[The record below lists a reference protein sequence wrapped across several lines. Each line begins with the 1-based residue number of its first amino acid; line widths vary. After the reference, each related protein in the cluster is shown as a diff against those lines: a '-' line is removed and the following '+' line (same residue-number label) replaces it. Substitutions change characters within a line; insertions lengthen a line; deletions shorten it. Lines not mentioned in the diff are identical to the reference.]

1 MDKQTISEA
10 EIKEIL
16 SAQPQLST
24 QSFETLK
31 GEISPVT
38 LELMS
43 RQATIN
49 IGKKLLNQVQSVM
62 SHTGKRLLSELFQ
75 VYTPQDTK

>member
-16 SAQPQLST
+16 CAQPQLST

-49 IGKKLLNQVQSVM
+49 IGKEKLN
-62 SHTGKRLLSELFQ
+62 
-75 VYTPQDTK
+75 